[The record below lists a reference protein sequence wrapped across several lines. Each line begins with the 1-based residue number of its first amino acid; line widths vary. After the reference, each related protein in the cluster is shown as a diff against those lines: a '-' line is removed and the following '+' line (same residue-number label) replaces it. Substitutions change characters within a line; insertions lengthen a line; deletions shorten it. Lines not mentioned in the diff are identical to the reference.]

1 MSALP
6 YHGDGPMPH
15 DGLYEA
21 LDRLRN
27 VLRDALHR
35 MAQQDD
41 RIADLE
47 RRVAALEAKH
57 VASQG

>member
-1 MSALP
+1 
-6 YHGDGPMPH
+6 MPH

-27 VLRDALHR
+27 VLRDVLLR

-47 RRVAALEAKH
+47 RRVAALEAER
-57 VASQG
+57 VTSQG

>member
-1 MSALP
+1 MSAQS
-6 YHGDGPMPH
+6 YYGDRPMPH

-27 VLRDALHR
+27 VLRDVLLR

-47 RRVAALEAKH
+47 RRVAALEAER